1 MKELLQRIAANS
13 HKVPG
18 LEVFFKPRDTGG
30 WRFPVYYNEGYQE
43 SDALGPDY
51 GLRSALML
59 IVDAIEAAG
68 LARFSRESF
77 LLSDGPAW
85 EWNAHPNASKRV
97 VTDKWFVSSE
107 NKQEHIALAEC
118 LAAVMEALP
127 EVKNES

>member
-18 LEVFFKPRDTGG
+18 LKVEGFSRQGDCFDISVYGELKGWIVLHDEPRVA
-30 WRFPVYYNEGYQE
+30 RHNLL
-43 SDALGPDY
+43 S
-51 GLRSALML
+51 

-118 LAAVMEALP
+118 LASVMEALP
-127 EVKNES
+127 EVQK